1 MITVSTL
8 PTLSLRAI
16 GGLTR
21 QTILFLSSG
30 CLACLILLNI
40 WQNLDIVSKI
50 YLEQA
55 QTEKLNELQ
64 RENNQLTAR
73 ALGENSF
80 VKLDQLIAK
89 LGMEK
94 VEKVRFIYPTT
105 GSVVTRQSP

>member
-1 MITVSTL
+1 MTTVLTL
-8 PTLSLRAI
+8 PTASLRAI

-21 QTILFLSSG
+21 RTILILSFG
-30 CLACLILLNI
+30 CLAALILLNI
-40 WQNLDIVSKI
+40 WQNLDIVSKV

-55 QTEKLNELQ
+55 QTEKLIDLQ
-64 RENNQLTAR
+64 KENNQLAAR

-80 VKLDQLIAK
+80 VKLDELVAK

-105 GSVVTRQSP
+105 GTVVTRQSP